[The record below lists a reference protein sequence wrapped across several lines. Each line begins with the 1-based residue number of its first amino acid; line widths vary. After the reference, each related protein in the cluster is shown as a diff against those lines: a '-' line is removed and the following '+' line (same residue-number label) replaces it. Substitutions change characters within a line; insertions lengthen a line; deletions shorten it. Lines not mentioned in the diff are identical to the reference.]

1 MLTERSGE
9 ERPYNKKLQK
19 YFFIMAISANTLF
32 HFTSTYDILI
42 KILQSRFFPRLCLE
56 KGLWHPGDMKWA
68 IPMVC
73 FCDIPLSNIADH
85 TKKYGNYAIGLK
97 KTWAIEQ
104 GVSPILYVH
113 DNTPFVLQAL
123 SALKWSLELSQKDAE
138 NLQERLAE
146 VMSMF
151 FMMKPYEGYQER
163 GGKRE
168 KIRFYDEREWRYLP
182 PIGGQHINFLTE
194 EKFKDKA
201 QRERLNSF
209 NEQYGVN
216 FYPDVINYIIVEKE
230 EEIVSLMHK
239 LHSIKG
245 DFSYNSVELLSSRI
259 ISMDRIREDF

>member
-1 MLTERSGE
+1 
-9 ERPYNKKLQK
+9 
-19 YFFIMAISANTLF
+19 MAISANTLF
-32 HFTSTYDILI
+32 HFTSSYDTLI

-85 TKKYGNYAIGLK
+85 TKKYGNYAIGIK

-104 GVSPILYVH
+104 GVTPVLYVH
-113 DNTPFVLQAL
+113 DNSSFIGHGLDAL
-123 SALKWSLELSQKDAE
+123 NWALELSE
-138 NLQERLAE
+138 NDVEHLNERLTQ

-163 GGKRE
+163 DGKKE
-168 KIRFYDEREWRYLP
+168 KVRFYDEREWRYVP
-182 PIGGQHINFLTE
+182 PINEKQFNFLTE
-194 EKFKDKA
+194 EGSKDKV
-201 QRERLNSF
+201 QRESLNSF
-209 NEQYGVN
+209 NEQYGVDFN
-216 FYPDVINYIIVEKE
+216 PDVINYIIVEKE
-230 EEIVSLMHK
+230 DEIVPLIHE

-245 DFSYNSVELLSSRI
+245 NFSYKSVELLSSRI